1 MSVFLTKNLTDNSNG
16 SFIPPIKENG
26 EEYIYCMYYNN
37 DADIAFADTPQELL
51 NLLIPGY
58 STQSDEEQ
66 DFLRIRLAQS
76 VAALIQSE
84 VLELFSTNPITEDE
98 WKILTFPKSKPIPET
113 VVWRNST
120 PLILVETCYKPYTEY
135 LPPISYKQQGPKIEN
150 LCWIKPTEDEE
161 LLISL
166 HEVGYI
172 RVMISSAL

>member
-1 MSVFLTKNLTDNSNG
+1 MSVFLTKNLTNTNES
-16 SFIPPIKENG
+16 SFIPPTKENG
-26 EEYIYCMYYNN
+26 EDYIYCMYYNN
-37 DADIAFADTPQELL
+37 DTEVAFADTPQELL
-51 NLLIPGY
+51 NVLIPGY
-58 STQSDEEQ
+58 ETQTDEEQ

-84 VLELFSTNPITEDE
+84 VLEIFSANPLSEKE
-98 WKILTFPKSKPIPET
+98 WKTLTYPKSKPITET
-113 VVWRNST
+113 IIWDNPT

-135 LPPISYKQQGPKIEN
+135 LPPISQKSQGPKTEN

-172 RVMISSAL
+172 RVMVSSTL